1 MPLKSMLNLLS
12 SFAKCGHSANCSCYS
27 SLKGDYC
34 DAHRMS
40 NDWVQIVSSKSF
52 TSKVFAFKLKAINN
66 FQKQEKGGAFM
77 IQVGERWACIFDL
90 IACLFKW
97 SQ

>member
-1 MPLKSMLNLLS
+1 
-12 SFAKCGHSANCSCYS
+12 
-27 SLKGDYC
+27 
-34 DAHRMS
+34 
-40 NDWVQIVSSKSF
+40 VQIVSSKSF

-90 IACLFKW
+90 IACLFK
-97 SQ
+97 